1 MADLAK
7 LDRYR
12 SVRILGAGGMGT
24 VSLAEDTVLGR
35 QVALKRV
42 TGTPGDTEMLRLR
55 REALVG
61 ASVSHRNLVSIY
73 DVEENDEGELVI
85 VMEYVEGE
93 TLRDAVAREGGLPS
107 AEALRILEGAAAG
120 LDAIHA
126 QGIVHRDVKPANVL
140 LGRDGSVKVA
150 DLGIAAVADRTRIT
164 SSGAVMGSLSYMAP
178 EQLHDTEATPAIDIY
193 ALGAVA
199 YEVLSGQRARREANP
214 VALAYAMDNKPPP
227 DLREAWPQ
235 APVAAAELLERTMA
249 RDPERRPRSAGEFV
263 SRLRAALDRTSTAE
277 AAPVARRTPAPPPA
291 AVAAPAAAAAST
303 QASSPA
309 QTRTPAR
316 TVVHPR
322 APARTVVPP
331 RAPAR
336 TVAPPRSREPRPGPR
351 QPVGERSRLRSRWVP
366 AALLALV
373 GLAAIA
379 ALIAT
384 FGSGGTPPRPK
395 TASHHSSKPAGVA
408 SRSASSSASVNT
420 SASTS
425 TSSSSPAAPTSP
437 AAPSGSPG
445 AAATSFYTLAAAHRY
460 PQAWALADPSFR
472 AQLGGY
478 QGFQNTFAN
487 DRSITVNSLHTVSQS
502 GSAATVAMKTTSV
515 QSTGTQH
522 CSGTVQ
528 LSGGGSGTP
537 WRVHQIQI
545 GCS

>member
-1 MADLAK
+1 
-7 LDRYR
+7 
-12 SVRILGAGGMGT
+12 
-24 VSLAEDTVLGR
+24 
-35 QVALKRV
+35 
-42 TGTPGDTEMLRLR
+42 
-55 REALVG
+55 
-61 ASVSHRNLVSIY
+61 
-73 DVEENDEGELVI
+73 
-85 VMEYVEGE
+85 
-93 TLRDAVAREGGLPS
+93 VAREGGLPS

-214 VALAYAMDNKPPP
+214 VALAYAMDNKPPR

-263 SRLRAALDRTSTAE
+263 SRLRAALDPTSTAE

-316 TVVHPR
+316 TV
-322 APARTVVPP
+322 APP
-331 RAPAR
+331 RTPAR

-351 QPVGERSRLRSRWVP
+351 QPVGERSRVRSRWVP

-384 FGSGGTPPRPK
+384 SGGGGTPPRPK
-395 TASHHSSKPAGVA
+395 TASHHSSKPAAVA
-408 SRSASSSASVNT
+408 SRSASSSASVTT

-460 PQAWALADPSFR
+460 PQAWALADPSFW

-515 QSTGTQH
+515 QRTGTQH
-522 CSGTVQ
+522 CSGTVR
-528 LSGGGSGTP
+528 LSRGGSGTP

>member
-1 MADLAK
+1 MADPVK

-12 SVRILGAGGMGT
+12 TVRILGAGGMGT
-24 VSLAEDTVLGR
+24 VSLAQDTVLGR

-42 TGTPGDTEMLRLR
+42 TGTAGDTEMLRLR

-249 RDPERRPRSAGEFV
+249 REPEGRPRSAGEFV
-263 SRLRAALDRTSTAE
+263 SRLRAALDPTSTAE
-277 AAPVARRTPAPPPA
+277 ATPPA
-291 AVAAPAAAAAST
+291 TAPAAAAR
-303 QASSPA
+303 P
-309 QTRTPAR
+309 RTPAR
-316 TVVHPR
+316 TVP
-322 APARTVVPP
+322 
-331 RAPAR
+331 
-336 TVAPPRSREPRPGPR
+336 PPRSREPRSAPR
-351 QPVGERSRLRSRWVP
+351 APDPKPERRRSWWP
-366 AALLALV
+366 AAALLALV
-373 GLAAIA
+373 GIA
-379 ALIAT
+379 AAAVLIAT
-384 FGSGGTPPRPK
+384 SGNSGTPPKRK
-395 TASHHSSKPAGVA
+395 TASHHWIQAARRRQPERELELELHRVGYVGRVERRILVVGAPRLGGGA
-408 SRSASSSASVNT
+408 EWQSRGRGKVVLH
-420 SASTS
+420 
-425 TSSSSPAAPTSP
+425 
-437 AAPSGSPG
+437 PG
-445 AAATSFYTLAAAHRY
+445 R
-460 PQAWALADPSFR
+460 R
-472 AQLGGY
+472 AQLPAGLGAGRSKLPGSARWLPGLPEHVC
-478 QGFQNTFAN
+478 Q
-487 DRSITVNSLHTVSQS
+487 RSIDHRQQPPHGQS
-502 GSAATVAMKTTSV
+502 VRQHGDGGDKDHVGAEHRNPALLGHGSA
-515 QSTGTQH
+515 QRRCGN
-522 CSGTVQ
+522 
-528 LSGGGSGTP
+528 
-537 WRVHQIQI
+537 WRALARAPDPDRV
-545 GCS
+545 

>member
-1 MADLAK
+1 VADPAK

-24 VSLAEDTVLGR
+24 VSLAQDTVLGR

-42 TGTPGDTEMLRLR
+42 TGTAGDTEMLRLR

-85 VMEYVEGE
+85 VMEYVEGG
-93 TLRDAVAREGGLPS
+93 TLRDAVAHGGALPG

-140 LGRDGSVKVA
+140 LGQDGSVKVA
-150 DLGIAAVADRTRIT
+150 DLGVAAVADRTRIT

-249 RDPERRPRSAGEFV
+249 REPERRPRSAGEFV
-263 SRLRAALDRTSTAE
+263 SRLRAALDPTSTAE
-277 AAPVARRTPAPPPA
+277 A
-291 AVAAPAAAAAST
+291 
-303 QASSPA
+303 
-309 QTRTPAR
+309 TPAR
-316 TVVHPR
+316 S
-322 APARTVVPP
+322 VP
-331 RAPAR
+331 
-336 TVAPPRSREPRPGPR
+336 PPRSREPRLAPGS
-351 QPVGERSRLRSRWVP
+351 PVRPAPATPAARPAPAPPPAGESERRRSWRP
-366 AALLALV
+366 AAALLALV
-373 GLAAIA
+373 GVAAIA

-384 FGSGGTPPRPK
+384 SGNSGTPPKPK
-395 TASHHSSKPAGVA
+395 TASHHSSKPAAGA
-408 SRSASSSASVNT
+408 SRSASSSPSAT
-420 SASTS
+420 ASASTS
-425 TSSSSPAAPTSP
+425 AASSSSAPPASA
-437 AAPSGSPG
+437 AAPSGGPG
-445 AAATSFYTLAAAHRY
+445 AAAKSFYTLAAAHSY
-460 PQAWALADPSFR
+460 PQAWALADPSFQ

-487 DRSITVNSLHTVSQS
+487 DRSITINSLHTVSQS
-502 GSAATVAMKTTSV
+502 GHTATVAMNTTSV
-515 QSTGTQH
+515 QTTGTQH

-528 LSGGGSGTP
+528 LSGGSAGVP

>member
-1 MADLAK
+1 MADPAK

-24 VSLAEDTVLGR
+24 VSLAQDTVLGR

-42 TGTPGDTEMLRLR
+42 TGTAGGTEMLRLR

-93 TLRDAVAREGGLPS
+93 TVRDAVAREGGLPS

-140 LGRDGSVKVA
+140 LGHDGSVKVA

-164 SSGAVMGSLSYMAP
+164 SAGDVLGSLSYMAP
-178 EQLHDTEATPAIDIY
+178 EQLHDTAATPAIDIY

-214 VALAYAMDNKPPP
+214 VALAYAIDNKPPP

-235 APVAAAELLERTMA
+235 APVAAADLLERTMA
-249 RDPERRPRSAGEFV
+249 RDPERRPRSAGECV
-263 SRLRAALDRTSTAE
+263 SRLRAALDPASTAE
-277 AAPVARRTPAPPPA
+277 AAPVTRRALARTVPPPR
-291 AVAAPAAAAAST
+291 
-303 QASSPA
+303 
-309 QTRTPAR
+309 TREPAR
-316 TVVHPR
+316 TVP
-322 APARTVVPP
+322 PP
-331 RAPAR
+331 RP
-336 TVAPPRSREPRPGPR
+336 REPRPAPR
-351 QPVGERSRLRSRWVP
+351 QPVREGTARRSRWVP
-366 AALLALV
+366 AAGLGLV

-379 ALIAT
+379 VLIAT
-384 FGSGGTPPRPK
+384 SGSGGAPPRPK
-395 TASHHSSKPAGVA
+395 TASHHASKSAPLA
-408 SRSASSSASVNT
+408 SRSTSASSTT
-420 SASTS
+420 SASTGA
-425 TSSSSPAAPTSP
+425 SSSSPAAPASAP
-437 AAPSGSPG
+437 APSGSPG

-460 PQAWALADPSFR
+460 PQAWTLADPSFR
-472 AQLGGY
+472 AQLHGY

-487 DRSITVNSLHTVSQS
+487 DRSITVNSLHTVNQS
-502 GSAATVAMKTTSV
+502 GSAATVAMTTTSV

-528 LSGGGSGTP
+528 LSGGSGAP

-545 GCS
+545 GCR